1 MPKQRKRKTNF
12 SNFKWPAKDNKVKIM
27 YLKDFNKRKWAS
39 KFHIKNYRR
48 TIAQRAMDT
57 SLWANN
63 KLKVMAK
70 GQWVSSMQFMIK
82 T

>member
-1 MPKQRKRKTNF
+1 
-12 SNFKWPAKDNKVKIM
+12 M
-27 YLKDFNKRKWAS
+27 YSTDFNKRKWAS
-39 KFHIKNYRR
+39 TLHIKNYRR
-48 TIAQRAMDT
+48 TIAQHAMDT

-70 GQWVSSMQFMIK
+70 DQQVLSMQFMIK

>member
-1 MPKQRKRKTNF
+1 
-12 SNFKWPAKDNKVKIM
+12 M
-27 YLKDFNKRKWAS
+27 YSTDFNKRKWAS
-39 KFHIKNYRR
+39 TLHIKNYRR
-48 TIAQRAMDT
+48 TIAQLAMDT

-70 GQWVSSMQFMIK
+70 DQQVLSMQFMIK